1 MTLLN
6 WILLV
11 IIIVLV
17 LLPAKW
23 DPAILL
29 KQRNEERRKNPENDR

>member
-17 LLPAKW
+17 LLPTKW

-29 KQRNEERRKNPENDR
+29 KQRNEERRKALENDR